1 MVVQVIVLV
10 VAVLVLVLHHQ
21 AVGVETQELVQ
32 VLLEQQEVAVVAV
45 ELLNPEQQVEQV
57 AMAVLAE

>member
-1 MVVQVIVLV
+1 
-10 VAVLVLVLHHQ
+10 
-21 AVGVETQELVQ
+21 